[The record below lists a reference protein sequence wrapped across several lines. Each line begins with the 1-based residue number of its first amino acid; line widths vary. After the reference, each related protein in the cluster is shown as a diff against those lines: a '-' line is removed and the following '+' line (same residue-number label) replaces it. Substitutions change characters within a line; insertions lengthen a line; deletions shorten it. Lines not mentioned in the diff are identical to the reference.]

1 MNIFLNFPSLI
12 KTLTNLR
19 FLNKYKKGIIEARKE
34 GNNEKEREFILKAT
48 STWGKKLSASF
59 KTNLVVT
66 GRENLPKQGP
76 VVYVSNH
83 QGYADII
90 ALCAALDSIQ
100 FGFVTKENLDKV
112 PFYGQ
117 WILRIR
123 SVIMNR
129 GEPREAIKAISQGI
143 KNINQGFSM
152 LIFPEGTRSLGP
164 EMNDFKKGALKLA
177 TKPKVPVIPISLNGT
192 WKVFEEKE
200 RVMPATVQIHIHPPV
215 ETARLSPEEE
225 RSLSNRLHKII
236 ETKLLEM
243 QENRPKKN

>member
-59 KTNLVVT
+59 KTNLVVI

-177 TKPKVPVIPISLNGT
+177 TKPKVPVIPISLNKT
-192 WKVFEEKE
+192 
-200 RVMPATVQIHIHPPV
+200 
-215 ETARLSPEEE
+215 
-225 RSLSNRLHKII
+225 
-236 ETKLLEM
+236 
-243 QENRPKKN
+243 